1 MPFLVQDGGLNVNI
15 HYVGLLGALTGKGN
29 VDIMPIMEIYY
40 DENLPASALQFL
52 KRCYRFVNQ
61 EWQHSEREV
70 AGDQGFERRFRESCV
85 ANFPD
90 WTISQEREMRLGES
104 LETASGVLHE
114 VDIVAQT
121 SDLVAVAEIKNR
133 PANPP
138 DKNDAIIFFAK
149 LLDYLAFNPTLLLR
163 ETLPVFISSTAFD
176 EHGLA
181 ACLGLG
187 IHPVAPGLRPLP
199 VLVDSALRMNAE
211 IRKGMLL
218 SDETIDQFEEFCV
231 ELNRLSADLDETWLT
246 NRCGYVSENTL
257 VLKAVGG
264 LPTRNLGRQLWRL
277 NGDCTELLAAF
288 RKAVSERG
296 I

>member
-1 MPFLVQDGGLNVNI
+1 
-15 HYVGLLGALTGKGN
+15 
-29 VDIMPIMEIYY
+29 MPIMEIYH
-40 DENLPASALQFL
+40 DENLPNSALQFL
-52 KRCYRFVNQ
+52 KRCYRFVDR

-85 ANFPD
+85 VNFPD

-104 LETASGVLHE
+104 RDTASGVLHE
-114 VDIVAQT
+114 VDLVAQT
-121 SDLVAVAEIKNR
+121 ADLVAVAEIKNR

-138 DKNDAIIFFAK
+138 DKNDGIIFFAK
-149 LLDYLAFNPTLLLR
+149 LLDYLAFNPALLLR
-163 ETLPVFISSTAFD
+163 EVLPVFISSTTFD

-181 ACLGLG
+181 ACVGLG

-211 IRKGMLL
+211 VRKGMLL
-218 SDETIDQFEEFCV
+218 SDETVDQFEEFCV
-231 ELNRLSADLDETWLT
+231 ELNRLSADLSETCLT
-246 NRCGYVSENTL
+246 NRCGYFSDDTI

-264 LPTRNLGRQLWRL
+264 LPTRDLGRQLRRL
-277 NGDCTELLAAF
+277 NGECTELLAAF
-288 RKAVSERG
+288 RKAAAEGR

>member
-1 MPFLVQDGGLNVNI
+1 ML
-15 HYVGLLGALTGKGN
+15 
-29 VDIMPIMEIYY
+29 IMEIYH
-40 DENLPASALQFL
+40 DENLPNSALQFL
-52 KRCYRFVNQ
+52 KRCYRFVNL

-85 ANFPD
+85 VNFPD
-90 WTISQEREMRLGES
+90 WTISQEREMRLGEG
-104 LETASGVLHE
+104 LDTASGVSHE

-121 SDLVAVAEIKNR
+121 ADLVAVAEIKNR

-138 DKNDAIIFFAK
+138 EKNDAIIFFAK
-149 LLDYLAFNPTLLLR
+149 LLDYLAFNPTLLMR
-163 ETLPVFISSTAFD
+163 EVLPVFISSATFD

-187 IHPVAPGLRPLP
+187 IHPVAPELRPLP

-211 IRKGMLL
+211 VRKGMPLP
-218 SDETIDQFEEFCV
+218 DETLDKFEEFCV
-231 ELNRLSADLDETWLT
+231 ELNRLSVDLGETWLT
-246 NRCGYVSENTL
+246 NRCGFVSENTL

-264 LPTRNLGRQLWRL
+264 LPTRNLGRQLRQL
-277 NGDCTELLAAF
+277 NSDGTKLLAAF
-288 RKAVSERG
+288 RKAAAEGR

>member
-1 MPFLVQDGGLNVNI
+1 MEI
-15 HYVGLLGALTGKGN
+15 HY
-29 VDIMPIMEIYY
+29 DEI
-40 DENLPASALQFL
+40 LPPAALQFL
-52 KRCYRFVNQ
+52 KRCYRFVDR
-61 EWQHSEREV
+61 EWQHSEREI

-90 WTISQEREMRLGES
+90 WTISQEWEMQLGEGRD
-104 LETASGVLHE
+104 TASGVLHE
-114 VDIVAQT
+114 VDLVAQT

-138 DKNDAIIFFAK
+138 DKNDGIIFFAK
-149 LLDYLAFNPTLLLR
+149 LLDYLALNPTLLLR
-163 ETLPVFISSTAFD
+163 EVLPVFISSTTFD

-181 ACLGLG
+181 ACVGLG

-211 IRKGMLL
+211 IRKGILL
-218 SDETIDQFEEFCV
+218 PDEIAEQFEEFCV
-231 ELNRLSADLDETWLT
+231 ELNRLSADLGETWLT
-246 NRCGYVSENTL
+246 NRCGFVSENTL

-264 LPTRNLGRQLWRL
+264 LPTRDLGRQLRRL
-277 NGDCTELLAAF
+277 NGECTELLAAF
-288 RKAVSERG
+288 RKAVAEGR

>member
-1 MPFLVQDGGLNVNI
+1 MD
-15 HYVGLLGALTGKGN
+15 
-29 VDIMPIMEIYY
+29 IYY
-40 DENLPASALQFL
+40 DEHLPPSALQFL
-52 KRCYRFVNQ
+52 RRCYRFVNE

-85 ANFPD
+85 VNFPD
-90 WTISQEREMRLGES
+90 WTISQEREMRLGEN
-104 LETASGVLHE
+104 LDTASGVLHE
-114 VDIVAQT
+114 VDLVAQT
-121 SDLVAVAEIKNR
+121 SDLVSVAEIKNR

-138 DKNDAIIFFAK
+138 EKNDAIIFFAK

-163 ETLPVFISSTAFD
+163 EVLPVFISGAAFD

-211 IRKGMLL
+211 IQKGMPLP
-218 SDETIDQFEEFCV
+218 DETVDQFEEFCV
-231 ELNRLSADLDETWLT
+231 ELNRLSVDLSETWLT
-246 NRCGYVSENTL
+246 NRCGFVSENTI

-264 LPTRNLGRQLWRL
+264 LPTRDLGRQLRRL
-277 NGDCTELLAAF
+277 NGNCTKLLSDF
-288 RKAVSERG
+288 RKAAAEGR